1 MGKRKSSEI
10 SGMGARPLIMGV
22 LNVTPDS
29 FSDGGRF
36 LDINK
41 AAEHAF
47 LMAESGADII
57 DIGGESTRPGSKEL
71 TVEEE
76 LERVI
81 PVLERVAGKL
91 DVPISIDTKKTE
103 VAERAAKSG
112 AVMINDVSG
121 LQSDERIAEIA
132 AEHDCYL
139 ILMHMRGTPEDMQE
153 DTEYDDI
160 IGEISRFLEEAA
172 WKAIDKGVPESR
184 IIVDPGIGF
193 GKSVDGNY
201 VILKNLYRFLE
212 LGYPV
217 LVGASRKSF
226 IGKALDLDVSDRLE
240 GSLAAACYA
249 VLNGADIVRVHDVA
263 ETKRTLTII
272 EKITSAG
279 TR

>member
-10 SGMGARPLIMGV
+10 SGIGARPLIMGV